1 MANVNQVSFKS
12 IRNQK
17 VTVEELIDVELK
29 GIVGGVVSTYTSE
42 VTTTSTDGTNSS
54 VVDSVQE
61 VVNVKSKIKT
71 RQTKKTTTVNGATQI
86 TQLLET
92 SPI

>member
-1 MANVNQVSFKS
+1 MPNVNQVSFKS

-17 VTVEELIDVELK
+17 VTVEELIDGELK
-29 GIVGGVVSTYTSE
+29 GIIGGVVSSYTSE

-54 VVDSVQE
+54 IVDSAQE
-61 VVNVKSKIKT
+61 IVDVKNKIRT
-71 RQTKKTTTVNGATQI
+71 RKIQKMINLNGVTQTIESQ
-86 TQLLET
+86 ET